1 MEGLPLPSLGKLS
14 IVGIGPGSLEDMTLR
29 AVKAI
34 SESEHVIGVGTY
46 IDQIAPLLQDQ
57 KVSRGSMGE
66 EVCRAERAIELA
78 AQGYAVALI
87 SGGDP
92 NVYGMASLV
101 LDMLATR
108 REAIDFEV
116 IPGVTAANAVAAL
129 LGAPLSGDYAIISL
143 SDLLTPWSAIE
154 KRIQRAAESDF
165 VIVLY
170 NPRSKK
176 RTRNLSKCIE
186 LLLNYRQ
193 AVPVGIVTNGRRRDE
208 KVVITTLDVLPQFE
222 SIIDMHTTIIVGNK
236 DSFIWE
242 DKIITRRGYHNKYD
256 Y

>member
-1 MEGLPLPSLGKLS
+1 MEGLLLPSPGKLQ

-29 AVKAI
+29 AVKAV
-34 SESEHVIGVGTY
+34 SDSQYVIGVGTY

-57 KVSRGSMGE
+57 IVSRGVMGE
-66 EVCRAERAIELA
+66 EVRRVQRAIELA
-78 AQGYAVALI
+78 AQGYVVSLI

-108 REAIDFEV
+108 EEAVDFEV
-116 IPGVTAANAVAAL
+116 IPGITAANAVAAV

-154 KRIQRAAESDF
+154 KRVQQAAESDF

-208 KVVITTLDVLPQFE
+208 EVIVTTLDALTQFE

-236 DSFIWE
+236 DSFIWK
-242 DKIITRRGYHNKYD
+242 DKIITPRGYRGKYD